1 MFSGDYIDIH
11 SHLLPGIDDGAKD
24 INDTKKLIQELKEI
38 GFKQLITT
46 PHIINGVW
54 ENTSESILLSL
65 NETNKQL
72 DFPIKAAAE
81 YMLDSNFY
89 DRLKKDEK
97 LLTIKDNYILIE
109 MSYLSA
115 PIQLYDIIF
124 EIHLQGYKPILAHP
138 ERYLFYGEKFEEYK
152 KIKKSGCLLQLNL
165 LATTGY
171 YGAAVTKIADQLI
184 KENLYDFVGSDVH
197 HYKHIESLKTKLVI
211 KNHQSLESI
220 IKNNKI
226 FEY

>member
-1 MFSGDYIDIH
+1 
-11 SHLLPGIDDGAKD
+11 LPGIDDGAKD

-138 ERYLFYGEKFEEYK
+138 ERYLFYGSKFEEFK

-197 HYKHIESLKTKLVI
+197 HYKHVESLKTKLVI
-211 KNHQSLESI
+211 KNHQLLESI